1 MAIMELSTQPVYLK
15 RSKSERV
22 RPRTSGEEGGHGV
35 VGETVEHISPRPH
48 HRRLS
53 MGHHPRASHHGTPQR
68 LTVEPENGNFGLS
81 TSDVSLDSSSSCNP
95 SYKYG
100 NQVSRKA
107 LCSRAA
113 RMVRLA
119 SGQHNSLTSIT
130 VVWSFVVFVLFLSPV
145 LFPTSGQ
152 EASQ

>member
-1 MAIMELSTQPVYLK
+1 MLPFTHPVYLK

-22 RPRTSGEEGGHGV
+22 RPRNSGEEASHGV

-100 NQVSRKA
+100 NQVSRK
-107 LCSRAA
+107 LCLQAA
-113 RMVRLA
+113 RAVRLA
-119 SGQHNSLTSIT
+119 SGQHNS
-130 VVWSFVVFVLFLSPV
+130 
-145 LFPTSGQ
+145 
-152 EASQ
+152 